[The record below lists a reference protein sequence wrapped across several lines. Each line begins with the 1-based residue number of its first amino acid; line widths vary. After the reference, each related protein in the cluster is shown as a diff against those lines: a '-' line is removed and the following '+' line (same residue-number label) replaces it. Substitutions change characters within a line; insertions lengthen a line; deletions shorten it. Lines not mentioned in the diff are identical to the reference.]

1 MVIALLTD
9 FGDFYPGVMKGIIR
23 KMSGAEV
30 VDITHSVSPQNIVE
44 GAFLLYSSYRF
55 FPNGTVFVSV
65 VDPGVG
71 GKRRA
76 IAVKT
81 RDYWFVAP
89 DNGLVYPSASEN
101 GIEEIYVIGES
112 VSGISGTL
120 SSTFHGRDIFAPA
133 GALIHD
139 GKLDKRHFQKA
150 DPEIVKLELFDPEIE
165 GREISCR
172 VLHIDR
178 FGNAVTNLRRKDLE
192 DIDPEGFVFNEI
204 EIPVVERYEDVDAGE
219 VLALFGSF
227 ETLELSVRD
236 GNFSEKYNVRYGELR
251 LRWF

>member
-9 FGDFYPGVMKGIIR
+9 FGEFYPGVMKGVIS
-23 KMSGAEV
+23 KVSSAEI

-44 GAFLLYSSYRF
+44 GAFLLYSSHRY
-55 FPNGTVFVSV
+55 FPENTVFVSV

-81 RDYWFVAP
+81 RNYWFISP

-101 GIEEIYVIGES
+101 GIEEVYLIKDSISE
-112 VSGISGTL
+112 ISGVL

-133 GALIHD
+133 GALIHE
-139 GKLDKRHFQKA
+139 GRIREKYFQRVEPKIA
-150 DPEIVKLELFDPEIE
+150 KLELFDSRIE
-165 GREISCR
+165 GREIFCK
-172 VLHIDR
+172 VLYIDR
-178 FGNAVTNLRRKDLE
+178 FGNVVTNLRREDLE
-192 DIDPEGFVFNEI
+192 DVDPERVVLDGT
-204 EIPVVERYEDVDAGE
+204 EIPVVERYEDVDVGD

-227 ETLELSVRD
+227 ETLELSVRE
-236 GNFSEKYNVRYGELR
+236 GSFSEKYNVRHGELR

>member
-9 FGDFYPGVMKGIIR
+9 FGEFYPGVMKGVIR
-23 KMSGAEV
+23 KVSSAEV

-44 GAFLLYSSYRF
+44 GAFLLYNSYRY
-55 FPNGTVFVSV
+55 FPENTVFVSV

-81 RDYWFVAP
+81 RDYWFISP
-89 DNGLVYPSASEN
+89 DNGLAYPSATEN
-101 GIEEIYVIGES
+101 GIEKVYLIKDSISE
-112 VSGISGTL
+112 ISGVL

-133 GALIHD
+133 GALIYEGRVHE
-139 GKLDKRHFQKA
+139 KYFQRIE
-150 DPEIVKLELFDPEIE
+150 PEIVRLELFDSRIE
-165 GREISCR
+165 GEEILCK

-178 FGNAVTNLRRKDLE
+178 FGNVVTNLRREDLG
-192 DIDPEGFVFNEI
+192 DVGPERVILNGI
-204 EIPVVERYEDVDAGE
+204 QIPVVERYEDVDVGE
-219 VLALFGSF
+219 VLSLFGSF
-227 ETLELSVRD
+227 ETLELSVRE

-251 LRWF
+251 LRWS